1 MKLLECQAISIRY
14 AGKTALKAL
23 SFDVQQGECLALV
36 GLNGAGKTSLLKA
49 LLDFSDIHSGQISLF
64 GQPHTQ
70 PQARAQ
76 LAFLPEQFLPADY
89 LHGSDFL
96 HYMLRLYHGT
106 SARISSA
113 TIAQMCDALGL
124 DAQQLKH
131 PLRTYSK
138 GTRQKLGL
146 LACFLSDKQLL
157 ILDEPMSG
165 LDPKARALT
174 RAQIKRHQAMGKTLL
189 FSAHHLEDVGL
200 LCDRMLVLHEGQ
212 RAFLGTPEAFLQ
224 TYAGENLEQAF
235 LRCIESS

>member
-1 MKLLECQAISIRY
+1 MKILECQSVNICYGRKI
-14 AGKTALKAL
+14 ALKDL
-23 SFDVQQGECLALV
+23 SFDLRQGECLGLV

-49 LLDFSDIHSGQISLF
+49 LLDFTEIQAGQITLF
-64 GQPHTQ
+64 DHPHTQ

-89 LHGSDFL
+89 LQGFDFV
-96 HYMLRLYHGT
+96 HYMLRLYQVKP
-106 SARISSA
+106 ARVSKT
-113 TIAQMCDALGL
+113 TIHDMCNALDL
-124 DAQQLKH
+124 NPQQLKQ
-131 PLRTYSK
+131 PVRTYSK

-174 RAQIKRHQAMGKTLL
+174 RQQIKAHQAMGKTLL
-189 FSAHHLEDVGL
+189 FSAHHLEDVGQ

-212 RAFLGTPEAFLQ
+212 CAFIGTPTVFLQ
-224 TYAGENLEQAF
+224 TFTSENLEQAF
-235 LRCIESS
+235 LRCIEAY